1 VPAVKPTHRWRLP
14 EPPDGDV
21 SALSRDLHLPELAVN
36 LLIRRGYSTADDIR
50 AFLDPSPARL
60 RKPDLLPDIARATER
75 VIAAINRRERILIYG
90 DYDVD
95 GVTGTVL
102 LVSTLSRLGAD
113 VIYYLPHREAEGYG
127 FSAQG
132 LEFAVAQGAR
142 LIVTNDCG
150 SSDYDTLAAAANAGV
165 DVIVTDHHELSGTK
179 NEERRT
185 KDEERL
191 PTAYAVVNPKRADSA
206 YPFRELAG
214 VGVAFKLA
222 WSVLAAL
229 NRPRE
234 ELTSLLDLVGLGTIA
249 DIVPLTDENRIL
261 ARIGLNAIRRSPRP
275 GLQALLKVAGIADR
289 PLTGYD
295 VGFMLGPRINAAGR
309 VGHAELAARL
319 LLTQDPAEAA
329 ALAAELDGLNRSRQ
343 SLEERILTQATGL
356 VEAGRLAERRAIVVA
371 GEGWHEGVIGIV
383 AAKLADRFAR
393 PCIVVALKDN
403 RGKGSGRSVS
413 GFNLHAALTACSGHL
428 LAFGGHKYAAGLSL
442 ARDRLQDFS
451 TALAEYADGFPED
464 VFEPTL
470 HIDAVA
476 PIEQIDDAFVTALE
490 KFEPFGP
497 DNAAPL
503 FASLG
508 IEVVGY
514 PRKVGKNHLKLAVR
528 AGECTLEAMAWGRSA
543 EIINLAGDMTD
554 SVGESGRVP
563 IARLDICYAVG
574 RRTYAG
580 RTFTQ
585 LTLRDFRTAEGH
597 DRNPPGISDRVP
609 SPSRDMTDP
618 AGKSDRVPSDSSL
631 P

>member
-14 EPPDGDV
+14 APPAIDV
-21 SALSRDLHLPELAVN
+21 SSLSRELELPELAVD
-36 LLIRRGYSTADDIR
+36 LLLRRGYSTADDIR

-60 RKPDLLPDIARATER
+60 RKPDLLPDIVPATR
-75 VIAAINRRERILIYG
+75 RIIAAIERRERILIYG

-102 LVSTLSRLGAD
+102 LVSVLGRLGAD

-132 LEFAVAQGAR
+132 LQFALAQGAR

-150 SSDYDTLAAAANAGV
+150 SNDHETLAAAKDAGI
-165 DVIVTDHHELSGTK
+165 DVIVTDHHELSGTM
-179 NEERRT
+179 NDERRT
-185 KDEERL
+185 MNENGPPPAL
-191 PTAYAVVNPKRADSA
+191 AVVNPKRTDSK

-249 DIVPLTDENRIL
+249 DIVPLTDENRVL

-275 GLQALLKVAGIADR
+275 GLQALLAVAGIADK
-289 PLTGYD
+289 PLTGYNI
-295 VGFMLGPRINAAGR
+295 GFMLGPRINAAGR
-309 VGHAELAARL
+309 VGHAEMAARL
-319 LLTQDPAEAA
+319 LLTQDESEATT
-329 ALAAELDGLNRSRQ
+329 LAAELDSLNRSRQ
-343 SLEERILTQATGL
+343 SLEVKILSQATAL
-356 VEAGRLAERRAIVVA
+356 VEDGGLADRRAIVVA
-371 GEGWHEGVIGIV
+371 ADGWHEGVIGIV
-383 AAKLADRFAR
+383 AAKLVDRFSR
-393 PCIVVALKDN
+393 PCIVVAMKDE

-413 GFNLHAALTACSGHL
+413 GFNLHAALAACSGHL

-442 ARDRLQDFS
+442 TRENLPGFS
-451 TALAEYADGFPED
+451 SALAEYADGFPEE

-476 PIEQIDDAFVTALE
+476 PIEQIDDAFVTAIE

-497 DNAAPL
+497 DNATPL

-508 IEVVGY
+508 IEVVGF
-514 PRKVGKNHLKLAVR
+514 PQVVGKNRNHLKLKVR
-528 AGECTLEAMAWGRSA
+528 AGERTLDAVAWGRSSEIVNLGEQA
-543 EIINLAGDMTD
+543 EAKVQVQTG
-554 SVGESGRVP
+554 
-563 IARLDICYAVG
+563 ARTLTSTSTSTSAKLDVCYTVG
-574 RRTYAG
+574 RNTYAG
-580 RTFTQ
+580 RTTTQ
-585 LTLRDFRTAEGH
+585 LTLRDFRTAQ
-597 DRNPPGISDRVP
+597 N
-609 SPSRDMTDP
+609 
-618 AGKSDRVPSDSSL
+618 AGL
-631 P
+631 GTGG

>member
-1 VPAVKPTHRWRLP
+1 VPPSA
-14 EPPDGDV
+14 DV
-21 SALSRDLHLPELAVN
+21 STLSRGLELPELAVD
-36 LLIRRGYSTADDIR
+36 LLLRRGYSTADDIR

-75 VIAAINRRERILIYG
+75 IISAISRHERILVYG

-102 LVSTLSRLGAD
+102 LVSVLGRLGAD

-132 LEFAVAQGAR
+132 LLFAVEQGAK

-150 SSDYDTLAAAANAGV
+150 SSDHDTLAAAKDAGI
-165 DVIVTDHHELSGTK
+165 DVIVTDHHEIV
-179 NEERRT
+179 NRRIQNSET
-185 KDEERL
+185 RNQNAECPDPKSAINNLESEISS
-191 PTAYAVVNPKRADSA
+191 AYAVVNPKRADSK

-222 WSVLAAL
+222 WSVLSAL

-234 ELTSLLDLVGLGTIA
+234 DLYAMLDLVGLGTIA
-249 DIVPLTDENRIL
+249 DIVPLVDENRVL

-275 GLQALLKVAGIADR
+275 GLQALLRVAGIADK
-289 PLTGYD
+289 PLTGYNI
-295 VGFMLGPRINAAGR
+295 GFMLGPRINAAGR

-319 LLTQDPAEAA
+319 LLTQDETEAA
-329 ALAAELDGLNRSRQ
+329 TLASELDRLNRSRQ
-343 SLEERILTQATGL
+343 SLELRILDQATAL
-356 VEAGRLAERRAIVVA
+356 VESGRLADRKTIVVA
-371 GEGWHEGVIGIV
+371 ADGWHEGVIGIV
-383 AAKLADRFAR
+383 AAKLVDRFSR

-403 RGKGSGRSVS
+403 RGKGSGRSVK
-413 GFNLHAALTACSGHL
+413 GFDLHAALAACSEHL

-442 ARDRLQDFS
+442 ARENLPSFS
-451 TALAEYADGFPED
+451 SALAEYADGFPEE

-476 PIEQIDDAFVTALE
+476 PIEQVDDAFVTALE

-508 IEVVGY
+508 LEVVGS
-514 PRKVGKNHLKLAVR
+514 PQIVGKNRNHLKLRIR
-528 AGECTLEAMAWGRSA
+528 AGERTLDAMAWGRSA
-543 EIINLAGDMTD
+543 EIVNLEVVGGLSPQGDCPQNLID
-554 SVGESGRVP
+554 V
-563 IARLDICYAVG
+563 CYTVG
-574 RRTYAG
+574 RNTYGG
-580 RTFTQ
+580 RTSTQ
-585 LTLRDFRTAEGH
+585 LTLRDFRTARNEG
-597 DRNPPGISDRVP
+597 PG
-609 SPSRDMTDP
+609 T
-618 AGKSDRVPSDSSL
+618 GG
-631 P
+631 